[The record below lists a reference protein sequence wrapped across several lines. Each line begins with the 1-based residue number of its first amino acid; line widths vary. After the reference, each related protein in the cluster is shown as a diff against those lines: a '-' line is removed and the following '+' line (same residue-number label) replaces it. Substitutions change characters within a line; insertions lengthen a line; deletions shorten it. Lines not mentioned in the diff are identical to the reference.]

1 MLEIGST
8 LREART
14 RAGLDLASIEAATM
28 IPARYLEALENEQF
42 ERLPVAPYRRSFLRE
57 YARYLGLD
65 ASVLDAEY
73 ELRYEPPEPE
83 PAHPGRAGLT
93 RAVALDALTPGRL
106 AALAG
111 VALVALAAWL
121 LGSSGGSNPPG
132 RAAPEPAHHSSP
144 APTVTSPLRTTGR
157 AQHPALVST
166 PSLTLVASRGPCWLL
181 VQIGSAAGRRVYVR
195 TLQPGRAVSFGLR
208 KPLWIRVGAPWNLDA
223 RIGRRSVTS
232 ALPALTGDVIATASG
247 LHGTS

>member
-83 PAHPGRAGLT
+83 PAHPARAGLT

-121 LGSSGGSNPPG
+121 LGSSGGSNPSR
-132 RAAPEPAHHSSP
+132 RAAAPPAHHSTP
-144 APTVTSPLRTTGR
+144 AVAAAPPARPAATL
-157 AQHPALVST
+157 QHPAAPSA

-181 VQIGSAAGRRVYVR
+181 VQIGSAAGRTVYMQ
-195 TLQPGRAVSFGLR
+195 TLQAGRAVSFGLR
-208 KPLWIRVGAPWNLDA
+208 KPLWIRVGAPWNLDVT
-223 RIGRRSVTS
+223 IGRRSVTS
-232 ALPALTGDVIATASG
+232 ALPAQTGDVIATVRG

>member
-14 RAGLDLASIEAATM
+14 RAGVELAAVEAATM
-28 IPARYLEALENEQF
+28 IPVRYLEALENEQF

-65 ASVLDAEY
+65 ANALDAEY

-83 PAHPGRAGLT
+83 VSRPARAGYARASVLDVLT
-93 RAVALDALTPGRL
+93 RGRV
-106 AALAG
+106 AALLA

-121 LGSSGGSNPPG
+121 LGSSGGSSPPP
-132 RAAPEPAHHSSP
+132 RAGAPAHHASP
-144 APTVTSPLRTTGR
+144 AAVVAAPPRPAGR
-157 AQHPALVST
+157 PRPARPAAV

-181 VQIGSAAGRRVYVR
+181 VQIGSAAGRTVYVR

-208 KPLWIRVGAPWNLDA
+208 RPLWIRVGAPWNLDA
-223 RIGRRSVTS
+223 RIGERSVTA
-232 ALPALTGDVIATASG
+232 ALPAQTGDVIVTARG
-247 LHGTS
+247 LHGAS

>member
-14 RAGLDLASIEAATM
+14 RAGLELASVEAATM
-28 IPARYLEALENEQF
+28 IPVRYLEALENEQF
-42 ERLPVAPYRRSFLRE
+42 ERLPGAPYRRSFLRE

-65 ASVLDAEY
+65 ANALDAEY
-73 ELRYEPPEPE
+73 ELQHEPPEPE
-83 PAHPGRAGLT
+83 VVHAARGFT
-93 RAVALDALTPGRL
+93 RASALDALTPGRL
-106 AALAG
+106 AALG
-111 VALVALAAWL
+111 VVALVALAAWL
-121 LGSSGGSNPPG
+121 LGSSGGSNPP
-132 RAAPEPAHHSSP
+132 RRSAPAPAHHSKPAAVTTSPQRPAGREPPATPAPASP
-144 APTVTSPLRTTGR
+144 A
-157 AQHPALVST
+157 
-166 PSLTLVASRGPCWLL
+166 LTLVASRGPCWLL
-181 VQIGSAAGRRVYVR
+181 VQIGSRAGRTVYVE

-232 ALPALTGDVIATASG
+232 ALPALTGDVIATARG

>member
-8 LREART
+8 LHEART

-28 IPARYLEALENEQF
+28 IPVRYLEALEHEQF

-57 YARYLGLD
+57 YARYLDLD
-65 ASVLDAEY
+65 ANVLDAEY

-83 PAHPGRAGLT
+83 PAHPARASFT
-93 RAVALDALTPGRL
+93 RAVPLDTLTPGRL

-121 LGSSGGSNPPG
+121 LGSSGGSNPPR
-132 RAAPEPAHHSSP
+132 RAAPPAHQSTP
-144 APTVTSPLRTTGR
+144 AIAATPPVKPAALLR
-157 AQHPALVST
+157 HPAAPSA

-181 VQIGSAAGRRVYVR
+181 VQIGSAAGRTVYMR
-195 TLQPGRAVSFGLR
+195 TLQPGQAVSFGLR
-208 KPLWIRVGAPWNLDA
+208 KPLWIRVGAPWNLDVT
-223 RIGRRSVTS
+223 IGRRSVTS
-232 ALPALTGDVIATASG
+232 TLPAQTGDVIATVRG
-247 LHGTS
+247 LQGTS